1 MKKTPWILVQLM
13 FVVMLLAACSTS
25 KEART
30 YKKTI
35 NGNWQLQTVVSEGIM
50 GKIKAQVFNEA
61 DFNCFVGSSWNFNSY
76 NSLGSYTV
84 AQNATECTAVK
95 RNIRW
100 SIYEADGQPKTFQF
114 KRLDDKL
121 KEIDENNGGF
131 RFTIVQLD
139 QHNMQLK
146 SDIMF
151 EGKPAS
157 FVYNFV
163 RL

>member
-1 MKKTPWILVQLM
+1 MMKPKTIFNLFVIALM
-13 FVVMLLAACSTS
+13 LASCTAS

-61 DFNCFVGSSWNFNSY
+61 DFNCFIGSLWNFNAN
-76 NSLGSYTV
+76 NSLGSYTIAKNAGECV
-84 AQNATECTAVK
+84 AIK

-100 SIYEADGQPKTFQF
+100 SIFEEKDQPKLFQF

-121 KEIDENNGGF
+121 KEIDEGGGGF
-131 RFTIVQLD
+131 RFTIVLLD
-139 QHNMQLK
+139 KNTMQLR
-146 SDIMF
+146 SDITF
-151 EGKPAS
+151 EGRPAA
-157 FVYNFV
+157 FIYNFV
-163 RL
+163 RI